1 MHDSTWKMI
10 MAEDTSYVSPID
22 IYQSM
27 KHSSN
32 TVSSFKS
39 RLSNDNDNVSGS
51 DSRWNGIHFRIL
63 KKCTFPPFSFAMDHK
78 NQLLNTIPNSRSPEM
93 INNRLFEHY
102 YRLVFA
108 IYRILR
114 WNYEI
119 EMNDQKL
126 RRRENW
132 PIEKIGVVLLRGG
145 IHSFIGMCLMLIIL
159 ECRYYHP

>member
-1 MHDSTWKMI
+1 MI

-93 INNRLFEHY
+93 INNRLIEHY

-108 IYRILR
+108 ISTVEL
-114 WNYEI
+114 
-119 EMNDQKL
+119 
-126 RRRENW
+126 
-132 PIEKIGVVLLRGG
+132 
-145 IHSFIGMCLMLIIL
+145 
-159 ECRYYHP
+159 